1 MLLSATGCAN
11 GKPAEEART
20 GQVEELTATTDIQF
34 FSSST
39 IIPDDID
46 WQQSASGQC
55 FTYAQ
60 TLIPYLS
67 FNFQNFSADGAT
79 ITYDEACVERI
90 QNNVGDD
97 IILANSDVIMNMGR
111 QGLLAD
117 LSDVEGADEL
127 LPAVRA
133 SLTIDGKLV
142 AFPWEYVAYGL
153 IVNND
158 ILKAHGLEMPN
169 TPQELLA
176 CCEKLKADGMERR
189 SRLTAGGW
197 NALCLRRAL
206 RTSTSLITWISL

>member
-1 MLLSATGCAN
+1 MNWRSHLKNSMAILLSGLLLLSVTGC
-11 GKPAEEART
+11 GSSEHVEEART
-20 GQVEELTATTDIQF
+20 GQADELLTFTDIQF

-39 IIPDDID
+39 IIPDDVD

-55 FTYAQ
+55 FTYAR
-60 TLIPYLS
+60 TLIPDLN

-90 QNNVGDD
+90 RNDVGDD

-111 QGLLAD
+111 EGLLAD

-158 ILKAHGLEMPN
+158 ILKEHGLEMPN
-169 TPQELLA
+169 TTDELLS
-176 CCEKLKADGMERR
+176 CLEKLKADGMETPMAANR
-189 SRLTAGGW
+189 
-197 NALCLRRAL
+197 
-206 RTSTSLITWISL
+206 